1 MEFYNWLVVLLPVA
15 AIIGMS
21 IYCRRYIRDVAD
33 YLSAGRVARRY
44 VICVGGMEE
53 ALGVLTL
60 MQMMERNYL
69 TGFAITFWQSAL
81 IVVTMVLSL
90 TGYCIYRFRETR
102 SMTLGQFLEMRYNRP
117 LRVFASVLHNVA
129 DLLTE
134 IILPALAARFFIY
147 FFDLPA
153 YFSIGG
159 FQISTYV
166 AVMLLTM
173 SIALTIV
180 LTGGAVALLV
190 SDCIQ
195 GLICYPLFLII
206 VVFALCKFS
215 WSDEILPVMFDR
227 VGGESFLNPF
237 DIENMRNFNI
247 FMIFTAICTRIMNH
261 AIWIGSG
268 FATSAKSAHEQKI
281 ASVLGT
287 WRTGFSQLMIVL
299 IGIMLIVMMN
309 HRDFS
314 DMAKTT
320 RIRLSGKVAA
330 EVMPKELLNEFN
342 ARIDIIET
350 QTQQIGIDTQ
360 ISQKQNID
368 TPYIDA
374 AEATMKK
381 TADSN
386 QNTQKF
392 RTLYQQLLFPVAMRT
407 LLPPWMHGLFILLI
421 VMIMISTDTSR
432 ILMISSCMAQDL
444 VLPFL
449 KKPMQTK
456 HQLWLIRSFAV
467 LVAAI
472 FFFGS
477 LLMDQIE
484 YIQLFVVIV
493 GAVWTGGAGA
503 VMVFGLY
510 SRFGTTA
517 GAFASLIGGSVFSVS
532 GMLISRNWAD
542 VVYPWLERRNMIPA
556 LSRFLETASAPLN
569 PYVVWKMN
577 AQKFPINAYEIL
589 FMSLILSSVLYVM
602 VSLLTYRKPFNLE
615 RMLHRGKY
623 ADEQSKPPIRIAW
636 SLKNVFSKLIGINP
650 EYTKSDRAIAYSVF
664 TYTFIYRFGL
674 TFVLVLICNIFF
686 PWSKNAWGKYWFIT
700 MIAVPFAVG
709 LITTVWFFIGG
720 MIDLRHLFRDLEARK
735 RDYSDD
741 GRVEKLDD

>member
-1 MEFYNWLVVLLPVA
+1 MLLPVA

-90 TGYCIYRFRETR
+90 TGYCLYRFRETR
-102 SMTLGQFLEMRYNRP
+102 SMTLGQFLEMRYSRP
-117 LRVFASVLHNVA
+117 LRVFASVLHNIA

-159 FQISTYV
+159 FRISTFV

-342 ARIDIIET
+342 ARIDSIET
-350 QTQQIGIDTQ
+350 QTQQIGIDPQ
-360 ISQKQNID
+360 LSQKQNLD

-477 LLMDQIE
+477 LLIDQIE

-674 TFVLVLICNIFF
+674 TFVLVLICNIFC
-686 PWSKNAWGKYWFIT
+686 PWSKHAWGKYWFIT

>member
-1 MEFYNWLVVLLPVA
+1 MELYNWLIVLLPVA
-15 AIIGMS
+15 AILGMS

-153 YFSIGG
+153 YFSVGG
-159 FQISTYV
+159 LRISTYV

-173 SIALTIV
+173 SVALTIV

-314 DMAKTT
+314 DMARTT
-320 RIRLSGKVAA
+320 RTRLSGKVAA
-330 EVMPKELLNEFN
+330 EVMPKELQSDFN
-342 ARIDIIET
+342 SRIADIEE
-350 QTQQIGIDTQ
+350 QTQQIGVDPQ
-360 ISQKQNID
+360 LSQKRNLD
-368 TPYIDA
+368 TPYMDA
-374 AEATMKK
+374 AEATLKK
-381 TADSN
+381 APDSN
-386 QNTQKF
+386 QNTQKV

-407 LLPPWMHGLFILLI
+407 LLPRWMFGLFILLI

-449 KKPMQTK
+449 KKPMRTE
-456 HQLWLIRSFAV
+456 HQLWLIRAFAV

-542 VVYPWLERRNMIPA
+542 IVYPWLERRNLIPA
-556 LSRFLETASAPLN
+556 LGRFLETVSAPLN
-569 PYVVWKMN
+569 PYVVWKMD

-589 FMSLILSSVLYVM
+589 FLSLILSGSLYVI

-623 ADEQSKPPIRIAW
+623 ADEQSKPPVRVAW
-636 SLKNVFSKLIGINP
+636 SLKTVFGKLIGINS

-664 TYTFIYRFGL
+664 AYTFIYRFGL
-674 TFVLVLICNIFF
+674 TFVLVLICNIFL
-686 PWSKNAWGKYWFIT
+686 PWSKSAWGKYWFVT

-709 LITTVWFFIGG
+709 LVTTVWFFIGG

-741 GRVEKLDD
+741 GRVEKLED